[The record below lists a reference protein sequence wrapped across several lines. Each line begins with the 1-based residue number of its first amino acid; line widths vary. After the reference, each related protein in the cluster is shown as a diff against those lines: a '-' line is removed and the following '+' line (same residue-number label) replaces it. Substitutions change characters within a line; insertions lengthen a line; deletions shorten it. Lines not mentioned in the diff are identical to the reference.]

1 MLVLA
6 YIPSGVEVEEK
17 MGERQSQ
24 SAPVRKHDDK
34 REKTVKG
41 MLISRLLT
49 VSYEG
54 SVLLKTLSK
63 TMRNLPENQNQD
75 PGGMNEAVKV
85 QNLRRAITLV
95 EEEYFP
101 STLLGSTG

>member
-34 REKTVKG
+34 REKNSKG
-41 MLISRLLT
+41 ISRLLT